1 MVQTVRTNEL
11 KSKKYLSYVIRN
23 IDTKNIDSFLSLLN
37 KLPRELLVDNLFLNI
52 RINNPNIWSYSFN
65 L

>member
-23 IDTKNIDSFLSLLN
+23 IDTKNIDSFLSLLD